1 MTESSLWIS
10 PLLILPGVA
19 LLILSTSLRFNRL
32 HDEVEHIASDDHAQH
47 RVLAEGLLLR
57 GRLFRSAL
65 ISLYV
70 AAALLAAAGL
80 MGVASVYA
88 PNSLGLIPAGLT
100 GIAVGAVVYG
110 TIQLIRE
117 SRRSLDI
124 IEAHVQDENLR
135 RSGRGGP
142 HL

>member
-1 MTESSLWIS
+1 VTESSLWIS

-19 LLILSTSLRFNRL
+19 LLILSTSIRFNRL
-32 HDEVEHIASDDHAQH
+32 HDEVEHVASADHANES
-47 RVLAEGLLLR
+47 LAEGLLKR
-57 GRLFRSAL
+57 GRRFRNAL

-80 MGVASVYA
+80 MGVVSVYS
-88 PNSLGLIPAGLT
+88 PSLVGWIPAGLT
-100 GIAVGAVVYG
+100 GVAVGVVVYG
-110 TIQLIRE
+110 TTQLIHE

-124 IEAHVQDENLR
+124 IEAHVRHENFGHRGR
-135 RSGRGGP
+135 RGP